1 MLHSLSKKCIPE
13 LDDHFETRVAGQ
25 AYKADVYVLL
35 FTSSL
40 IWPISLPLAVDGS
53 MGRSGWTHAAGHSS
67 PRGAANVGQSLER
80 KAVRAVFHSWP
91 VFPHTFQLEELRDAT
106 APPREAL
113 AKPSFNT
120 PICKIN
126 ISPSLAASICA
137 KVKSFEDLGLNMG
150 CSTTSLHPRGQ
161 IGSDPDSWILLLDF
175 FPHMWLNVASLPVT
189 PTLTL
194 DLSAPRS
201 LNLEP
206 NYKIRLLK
214 GDPRFALLS

>member
-1 MLHSLSKKCIPE
+1 MGLWVILAEP
-13 LDDHFETRVAGQ
+13 A
-25 AYKADVYVLL
+25 LL
-35 FTSSL
+35 VIHLLT
-40 IWPISLPLAVDGS
+40 
-53 MGRSGWTHAAGHSS
+53 
-67 PRGAANVGQSLER
+67 AANVGQSLER
-80 KAVRAVFHSWP
+80 KAVRAVFHSSP
-91 VFPHTFQLEELRDAT
+91 VFPHTFQLEKLRDAT
-106 APPREAL
+106 GPQGEAL

-126 ISPSLAASICA
+126 ISPSLPVSICV

-150 CSTTSLHPRGQ
+150 CLTTSLHPLSQ
-161 IGSDPDSWILLLDF
+161 IGSDPDSWILVLDF
-175 FPHMWLNVASLPVT
+175 FPHMWLNAASLPVN
-189 PTLTL
+189 PALTL